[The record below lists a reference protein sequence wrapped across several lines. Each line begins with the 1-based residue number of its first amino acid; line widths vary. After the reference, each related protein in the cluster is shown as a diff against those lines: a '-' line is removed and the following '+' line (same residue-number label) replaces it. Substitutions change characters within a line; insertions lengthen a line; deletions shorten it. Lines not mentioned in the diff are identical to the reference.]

1 MYKIKNFLKE
11 LFKNPYEKMQ
21 EQIENDTEYVKDEV
35 VTARVI
41 GRECNHMSYPARNDT
56 YITYFLVNNKKYKCG
71 NIQTYNYCKD
81 KEYVNV
87 IFRTRKFKNNVVKHA
102 VIRVYFD

>member
-1 MYKIKNFLKE
+1 MSTG
-11 LFKNPYEKMQ
+11 
-21 EQIENDTEYVKDEV
+21 EN
-35 VTARVI
+35 VI
-41 GRECNHMSYPARNDT
+41 ICHILLVM
-56 YITYFLVNNKKYKCG
+56 IHILLIFLVNNKKYKCG

>member
-1 MYKIKNFLKE
+1 MGLDFKPINKGRYFYKALLKD
-11 LFKNPYEKMQ
+11 
-21 EQIENDTEYVKDEV
+21 IA
-35 VTARVI
+35 TARVI

-56 YITYFLVNNKKYKCG
+56 YITYFLLNNKKYKCG